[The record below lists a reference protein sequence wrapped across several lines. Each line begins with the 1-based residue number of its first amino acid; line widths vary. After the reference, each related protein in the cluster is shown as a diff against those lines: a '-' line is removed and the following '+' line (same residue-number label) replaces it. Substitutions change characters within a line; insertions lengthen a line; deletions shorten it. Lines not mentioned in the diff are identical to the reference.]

1 MKKVYAV
8 FTGIILI
15 TLVVLAGKFFIKQPV
30 GPIISITPVKNDL
43 GAVIYGDV
51 ATYTIKVANIGD
63 ADLVIRK
70 ISTSCGCT
78 KAKIEEADKV
88 IAPGKSTNVA
98 VSFDPAVHKDD
109 TDVGEI
115 VRIIY
120 INSNDAKNPEVQS
133 ELNAFVIKSSTSTN

>member
-1 MKKVYAV
+1 MAVIVGGVYAAKT
-8 FTGIILI
+8 FKKEPL
-15 TLVVLAGKFFIKQPV
+15 
-30 GPIISITPVKNDL
+30 GPIISVSPLKNDI

-51 ATYTIKVANIGD
+51 ATYTIKAANIGD

-88 IAPGKSTNVA
+88 IAPGQSSDIM

-109 TDVGEI
+109 TDIGEI
-115 VRIIY
+115 VRVIY
-120 INSNDAKNPEVQS
+120 INSNDPKNPEVQS
-133 ELNAFVIKSSTSTN
+133 ELNAFVIKK

>member
-1 MKKVYAV
+1 MKKIFFV
-8 FTGIILI
+8 LI
-15 TLVVLAGKFFIKQPV
+15 GLALIATVVLIAKSLTKQPL
-30 GPIISITPVKNDL
+30 GPIISLSPLKNDL
-43 GAVIYGDV
+43 GTVIYGDV

-88 IAPGKSTNVA
+88 IAPGKSANVA
-98 VSFDPAVHKDD
+98 VSFDPAVHKDE
-109 TDVGEI
+109 TDIGEI

-120 INSNDAKNPEVQS
+120 VNSNDPKNPEVQS
-133 ELNAFVIKSSTSTN
+133 ELNALVIKK